1 MGLSVLL
8 SARGRWR
15 SLPEAY
21 HSERMKPKAEG
32 LETFSFFVHLKELR
46 ENHTVSDLCFL
57 FQVSKQEEQKSLDP
71 REITPA

>member
-1 MGLSVLL
+1 
-8 SARGRWR
+8 
-15 SLPEAY
+15 
-21 HSERMKPKAEG
+21 MKPKAEG

-57 FQVSKQEEQKSLDP
+57 FQVSKQEEQKSLDA